1 MTCCVPSLPKLFA
14 RRVVRGDPRADRA
27 AGVCSGGRDGRGL
40 RVRVSAIA
48 RASSACFSS
57 CTVRGAFASASRSSR
72 PSLSHYRQTA
82 TAPPFP
88 HEQTRSTPPATAS
101 FCPFDGPARAI
112 RCACAITGRCASSAW
127 MCARASTR
135 ASAGSWTARE
145 ASRDAPQTTAVG
157 RPRRPGNRHRDPR
170 SRGDR
175 AQNNRSR
182 RSSPNTPARLLK
194 TVSKDMERGYFMT

>member
-1 MTCCVPSLPKLFA
+1 MVCLGRTRTSIPSLVGRRSGSRALGQPIEPLSRKFSEVTCCVPSLPKLFA

-57 CTVRGAFASASRSSR
+57 CTVRSAFASASRSSR
-72 PSLSHYRQTA
+72 PSLSHYRQIA

-112 RCACAITGRCASSAW
+112 RCACAITESVRELRLDV
-127 MCARASTR
+127 RACVHT
-135 ASAGSWTARE
+135 GE
-145 ASRDAPQTTAVG
+145 CGLVDGKGGQP
-157 RPRRPGNRHRDPR
+157 
-170 SRGDR
+170 
-175 AQNNRSR
+175 
-182 RSSPNTPARLLK
+182 
-194 TVSKDMERGYFMT
+194 